1 MKNIGLNE
9 IVGAMLSNQT
19 DNIEATYKTE
29 DGLELTLDIFLTKVI
44 KDGKTIYEAETES
57 DYESN

>member
-19 DNIEATYKTE
+19 DNIEATYKTK

>member
-19 DNIEATYKTE
+19 DNIEATYKTK

-57 DYESN
+57 DYE